1 MVAVSHKRMFNDV
14 EILTSVNP
22 PRNYK
27 NPDSLNKIAGYI
39 HDELARLD
47 CKVKF
52 QPCQVQGIEYKNVI
66 ASFGDGPGKRIIVG
80 AHYDVYGDYPGADDN
95 ASAVAGLLETARLI
109 NGNNLK
115 LKHPVD
121 FVAYTLEEP
130 PFFDTEFMG
139 SAVHARFLYDNN
151 TTIKLMICFEMI
163 GYYSDQPN
171 SQGFPLPGLSLMYP
185 DKGNFI
191 AVVGKFSQRKI
202 VKRVKQLMKK
212 YSEIDVYPVAIPFLD
227 ALAGLSDQKSYW
239 KYNYPAVM
247 INDTSFF
254 RNPNYHSETDTID
267 TLNFE
272 KMAEVVK
279 GVYGTIM
286 NY

>member
-1 MVAVSHKRMFNDV
+1 MVSESHKRMFNDV

-22 PRNYK
+22 PRNYR
-27 NPDSLNKIAGYI
+27 NPDSLNEIAGYI
-39 HDELARLD
+39 HDGFARLD
-47 CKVKF
+47 CKVKY
-52 QPCQVQGIEYKNVI
+52 QPYQVQGIEYKNVI

-95 ASAVAGLLETARLI
+95 ASAVAGLLETARLL
-109 NGNNLK
+109 NRNNAK
-115 LKHPVD
+115 LKSPVD

-139 SAVHARFLYDNN
+139 SAVHARFLHDNN

-267 TLNFE
+267 TLDFGR
-272 KMAEVVK
+272 MGEVVK

>member
-1 MVAVSHKRMFNDV
+1 MVSESHKRMFNDV

-22 PRNYK
+22 PRNYR
-27 NPDSLNKIAGYI
+27 NPDSLNEIAGYI
-39 HDELARLD
+39 HDGFARLD
-47 CKVKF
+47 CKVKY
-52 QPCQVQGIEYKNVI
+52 QPYQVQGIEYKNVI

-95 ASAVAGLLETARLI
+95 ASAVAGLLETARLL
-109 NGNNLK
+109 NRNNAK
-115 LKHPVD
+115 LKSPVD

-139 SAVHARFLYDNN
+139 SAVHARFLHDNN

-267 TLNFE
+267 TLDFGRME
-272 KMAEVVK
+272 EVVK
-279 GVYGTIM
+279 SVYGTIM

>member
-1 MVAVSHKRMFNDV
+1 MVSVSHKKMFNDV

-52 QPCQVQGIEYKNVI
+52 QPYQVQGIEYKNVI

-95 ASAVAGLLETARLI
+95 ASAVAGLLETARLL
-109 NGNNLK
+109 NRNNAK
-115 LKHPVD
+115 LKSPVD

-139 SAVHARFLYDNN
+139 SAVHARFLHDNN
-151 TTIKLMICFEMI
+151 IPVKLMICFEMI

-171 SQGFPLPGLSLMYP
+171 SQGFPLPGLSLIYP

-267 TLNFE
+267 TLNFK
-272 KMAEVVK
+272 KMGEVVK

>member
-1 MVAVSHKRMFNDV
+1 MPEIRLDRMYNDV
-14 EILTSVNP
+14 ETLTSVNP

-27 NPDSLNKIAGYI
+27 NPDSLNKIAEYI

-52 QPCQVQGIEYKNVI
+52 QPYQVQEIEYKNVI
-66 ASFGDGPGKRIIVG
+66 ASFSEGSGERIIVG

-95 ASAVAGLLETARLI
+95 ASAVAGLLETARLL
-109 NGNNLK
+109 NMNNAK
-115 LKHPVD
+115 LKSPVD

-139 SAVHARFLYDNN
+139 SAVHARFLHDNN
-151 TTIKLMICFEMI
+151 IPIKLMICFEMI

-191 AVVGKFSQRKI
+191 AVVGKFSQRKT
-202 VKRVKQLMKK
+202 VKRVKELMKK

-227 ALAGLSDQKSYW
+227 SLAGLSDQKSYW

-272 KMAEVVK
+272 KMGEVVK
-279 GVYGTIM
+279 GVYGTII

>member
-1 MVAVSHKRMFNDV
+1 MFNDV

-22 PRNYK
+22 PRNYR
-27 NPDSLNKIAGYI
+27 NPDSLNEIAGYI

-52 QPCQVQGIEYKNVI
+52 QPYQVQGIEYKNVI
-66 ASFGDGPGKRIIVG
+66 ASFGEGPGKRIIVG

-95 ASAVAGLLETARLI
+95 ASAVAGLLETARLL
-109 NGNNLK
+109 NRNNAK
-115 LKHPVD
+115 LKSPVD

-139 SAVHARFLYDNN
+139 SAIHARFLHDNN

-272 KMAEVVK
+272 KMGEVVK

>member
-1 MVAVSHKRMFNDV
+1 MVSVSHKRMFNDV

-22 PRNYK
+22 PRNYE
-27 NPDSLNKIAGYI
+27 NPDSLNEIAGYI
-39 HDELARLD
+39 HDELARFD

-52 QPCQVQGIEYKNVI
+52 QPYQVQGIEYKNVI

-115 LKHPVD
+115 LKYPVD

-139 SAVHARFLYDNN
+139 SAVHARFLHDNN
-151 TTIKLMICFEMI
+151 IPIKLMICFEMI
-163 GYYSDQPN
+163 GYYSDRPN
-171 SQGFPLPGLSLMYP
+171 SQEFPLPGLSLMYP

-191 AVVGKFSQRKI
+191 AVVGKFSQRKT
-202 VKRVKQLMKK
+202 VKRVKELMSKHSK
-212 YSEIDVYPVAIPFLD
+212 INVYPVAIPFLD

-254 RNPNYHSETDTID
+254 RNPNYHSETDTIE

-272 KMAEVVK
+272 KMGEVVK
-279 GVYGTIM
+279 GAYGTIM

>member
-1 MVAVSHKRMFNDV
+1 MVTASHKRMFNDV

-27 NPDSLNKIAGYI
+27 SPDSLNKIAGYI
-39 HDELARLD
+39 YDELTDLN

-52 QPCQVQGIEYKNVI
+52 QPYQVQGIEYKNVI
-66 ASFGDGPGKRIIVG
+66 ASFGKGPSARIIVG

-95 ASAVAGLLETARLI
+95 ASAVAGLLETARML
-109 NGNNLK
+109 NANNPK
-115 LKHPVD
+115 LKGPVD
-121 FVAYTLEEP
+121 FIAYTLEEP
-130 PFFDTEFMG
+130 PFYDTEFMG
-139 SAVHARFLYDNN
+139 SAVHARFLHDNN
-151 TTIKLMICFEMI
+151 IPIKLMICFEMI
-163 GYYSDQPN
+163 GYYSFQPN

-191 AVVGKFSQRKI
+191 AVVGKFSQRKT
-202 VKRVKQLMKK
+202 VKRVKELMRK

-267 TLNFE
+267 TLNFK

-279 GVYGTIM
+279 GVYGTII

>member
-1 MVAVSHKRMFNDV
+1 MYNDV
-14 EILTSVNP
+14 ETLTSVNP

-27 NPDSLNKIAGYI
+27 NPTSLNKIAEYI
-39 HDELARLD
+39 HNEFGKLN
-47 CKVKF
+47 CKVEYQAYK
-52 QPCQVQGIEYKNVI
+52 VNGVEYKNVI
-66 ASFGDGPGKRIIVG
+66 ALFGEESGERIIIG

-95 ASAVAGLLETARLI
+95 ASAVAALLETARIL
-109 NGNNLK
+109 NANSPK
-115 LKHPVD
+115 LKDPVD
-121 FVAYTLEEP
+121 FVAYALEEP

-139 SAVHARFLYDNN
+139 SAVHARFLNETN
-151 TTIKLMICFEMI
+151 IPVKIMICFEMI

-185 DKGNFI
+185 SKGNFI

-202 VKRVKQLMKK
+202 VKRVKELMKK
-212 YSEIDVYPVAIPFLD
+212 YSNIDVYPVAIPLLEG
-227 ALAGLSDQKSYW
+227 LAGLSDHKSYW

-272 KMAEVVK
+272 KMTEVVK
-279 GVYGTIM
+279 GVYGAMI

>member
-1 MVAVSHKRMFNDV
+1 MVSVSHKRMFNDV

-27 NPDSLNKIAGYI
+27 NPDSLNIIAGYI

-52 QPCQVQGIEYKNVI
+52 QPYQVQRIEYKNVI

-95 ASAVAGLLETARLI
+95 ASAVAGLLETARLL
-109 NGNNLK
+109 NRNNAK
-115 LKHPVD
+115 LKSPVD

-139 SAVHARFLYDNN
+139 RAVHARFLHDNN
-151 TTIKLMICFEMI
+151 IPIKLMICFEMI

-272 KMAEVVK
+272 KMGEVVK

>member
-1 MVAVSHKRMFNDV
+1 MVSESHKRMFNDV

-22 PRNYK
+22 PRNYR
-27 NPDSLNKIAGYI
+27 NPDSLNEIAGYI

-52 QPCQVQGIEYKNVI
+52 QPYQVQGIEYKNVI
-66 ASFGDGPGKRIIVG
+66 ASFGEGPGKRIIVG

-95 ASAVAGLLETARLI
+95 ASAVAGLLETARLL
-109 NGNNLK
+109 NRNNAK
-115 LKHPVD
+115 LKSPVD

-139 SAVHARFLYDNN
+139 SAIHARFLHDNN

-272 KMAEVVK
+272 KMGEVVK